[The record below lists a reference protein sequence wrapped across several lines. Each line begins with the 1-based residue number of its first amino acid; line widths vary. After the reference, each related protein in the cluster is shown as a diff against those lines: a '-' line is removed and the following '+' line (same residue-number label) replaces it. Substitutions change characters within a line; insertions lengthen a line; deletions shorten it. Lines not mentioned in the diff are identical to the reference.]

1 MYISVIAAAISPVE
15 RWGQMSQLS
24 PALSVGASFTRII
37 VMGSQSREER
47 RGNEGCT
54 CLPSKY
60 CSLIHQRALSLRPNL
75 PRYPYLHNM
84 HYKG

>member
-37 VMGSQSREER
+37 VMGS
-47 RGNEGCT
+47 
-54 CLPSKY
+54 
-60 CSLIHQRALSLRPNL
+60 
-75 PRYPYLHNM
+75 
-84 HYKG
+84 